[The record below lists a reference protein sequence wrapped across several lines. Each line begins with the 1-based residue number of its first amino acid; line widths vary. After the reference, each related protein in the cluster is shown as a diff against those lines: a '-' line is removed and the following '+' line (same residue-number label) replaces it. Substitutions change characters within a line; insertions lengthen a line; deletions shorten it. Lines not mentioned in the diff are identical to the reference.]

1 MISLNPLKPILY
13 LKKELFPPRLIDKY
27 IFREFISVFLGTI
40 VLLAGVML
48 ISQIMD
54 NMRSFMN
61 SKQPPFHIG
70 LYLLYNLPKIL
81 VAVIPPSLMFS
92 VCFVIGQFNVNKEL
106 VSIMAAG
113 VSFYRSAMTIFL
125 FGGVMWLFVF
135 AIGEFLV
142 RPANSMAGYELSIIM
157 KGIGTKQ
164 DLVYQLHTRGKEGFY
179 YVYWYDNT
187 ETKIKGGFNYIKMSP
202 NYIVEYVVSAQS
214 ATYQKETNDWL
225 LENVEE
231 IKFKEDLNVSSFLKF
246 KEKSYS
252 FPEGPEYFQK
262 PRKTVEQMNFLEL
275 SEEIENR
282 KQKGK
287 PFYDLEVERQS
298 IFAMPLMCII
308 VVIIG
313 AITGTFTKRSA
324 GIASL
329 GLTIGMVLIYYIF
342 FSIGKS
348 LSENGGVPPA
358 VGVWFTPVLFSG
370 ISFYLYKKFNL

>member
-1 MISLNPLKPILY
+1 
-13 LKKELFPPRLIDKY
+13 
-27 IFREFISVFLGTI
+27 
-40 VLLAGVML
+40 
-48 ISQIMD
+48 
-54 NMRSFMN
+54 MN

>member
-1 MISLNPLKPILY
+1 MNPLKPFLY

-27 IFREFISVFLGTI
+27 IFREFLGTFLGTI
-40 VLLAGVML
+40 ILLAGIML

-54 NMRSFMN
+54 NMRSFLN
-61 SKQPPFHIG
+61 SKQAPYHIG
-70 LYLLYNLPKIL
+70 LFLLYNLPKIL
-81 VAVIPPSLMFS
+81 IAVIPPSLMFS

-113 VSFYRSAMTIFL
+113 VSFYRSALTIFL
-125 FGGVMWLFVF
+125 FGGFMWIFVF
-135 AIGEFLV
+135 FVGEVLV
-142 RPANSMAGYELSIIM
+142 RPSNTLAGYELSIIM

-179 YVYWYDNT
+179 YLYWYDNE
-187 ETKIKGGFNYIKMSP
+187 ETKIKGGFNYIKMSKD
-202 NYIVEYVVSAQS
+202 YIAEMVVSAQS
-214 ATYQKETNDWL
+214 ATYQKSSASWL

-231 IKFKEDLNVSSFLKF
+231 IILNENLEIQKFSTLESKEYF
-246 KEKSYS
+246 
-252 FPEGPEYFQK
+252 FPEGPEYFEK
-262 PRKTVEQMNFLEL
+262 PRKRIDQMNFLEL
-275 SEEIENR
+275 TEEIENR

-287 PFYDLEVERQS
+287 PYFDLEVERQT

-313 AITGTFTKRSA
+313 AISGTFTKRSA

-329 GLTIGMVLIYYIF
+329 GVTIGMVLLYYIF

-348 LSENGGVPPA
+348 LSENGAIPPV
-358 VGVWFTPVLFSG
+358 VGVWFTPMLFSAL
-370 ISFYLYKKFNL
+370 SFYLYKRYNI